1 MYNICI
7 PLRATDF
14 KLTKVFNFIN
24 FCLTFYVWPVWVTG
38 GQLPLESLIQVPR
51 ISWFKETSQPSGRYL
66 GNTICIL
73 SSIFLQK
80 SLYLIYYNTNSLF
93 HQRYFKHNTR
103 IWLCILFDHFLLRGN
118 HVGCSHP
125 GLAWSGD
132 TGYWSHALV

>member
-14 KLTKVFNFIN
+14 KLTKVSH
-24 FCLTFYVWPVWVTG
+24 LTFYVWPVWVTC
-38 GQLPLESLIQVPR
+38 GQLLLQSLIQVSR

-66 GNTICIL
+66 GNTYCHPFFSRNHYIL
-73 SSIFLQK
+73 FTITLIHHLTNANSSITQGYDCAF
-80 SLYLIYYNTNSLF
+80 YLIIF
-93 HQRYFKHNTR
+93 YFVE
-103 IWLCILFDHFLLRGN
+103 N

-132 TGYWSHALV
+132 TGYWSHAFV